1 MISRSTLVHLRIP
14 FFFFLSPIFLLAV
27 LFAGDAIRP
36 AETAAAFLI
45 VHFLLYTA
53 SNGFNSY
60 YDRDESPIGGIRNPP
75 AVTADLLWVSL
86 GLDAAA
92 VGLGLLVSPLFA
104 FGLFLYGLGSKAYS
118 WDRLRLKRL
127 PLLAWLMVGLGQGFC
142 TSLLV
147 RHAATGAGVGGL
159 LEGEALAAAVFT
171 AVLLLGVYPLTQVYQ
186 HAEDHRQGVTSLSM
200 LAGVRGTFVVSGLA
214 LGVALA
220 GFAGLFAARSTQR
233 ALVFLACQAP
243 ALGYFVQWA
252 WAVWHDA
259 RRADWAGAM
268 RMNTIASG
276 GLNLFCLLA
285 LAGLV

>member
-1 MISRSTLVHLRIP
+1 MISRSTLVHLRVP

-27 LFAGDAIRP
+27 VFAGKAVRP

-53 SNGFNSY
+53 SNGFNSW
-60 YDRDESPIGGIRNPP
+60 YDRDESAIGGIRNPP
-75 AVTADLLWVSL
+75 AVSADLIWVAL
-86 GLDAAA
+86 GLDAVAII
-92 VGLGLLVSPLFA
+92 LGLFVSPLFA

-127 PLLAWLMVGLGQGFC
+127 PLASWLMVGLGQGFC

-147 RHAATGAGVGGL
+147 RHAATGAGIGGL
-159 LEGEALAAAVFT
+159 FEGEALAAAAFT

-186 HAEDHRQGVTSLSM
+186 HAEDRRQGVTSFSM
-200 LAGVRGTFVVSGLA
+200 LVGLRGTFVVSGLA
-214 LGVALA
+214 LGAAVA
-220 GFAGLFAARSTQR
+220 GFAWLFAAHSVWR
-233 ALVFLACQAP
+233 AFAFLACQAP
-243 ALGYFVQWA
+243 ALAYFLVWA
-252 WAVWHDA
+252 WAVWQDGS
-259 RRADWAGAM
+259 RANWAGAM